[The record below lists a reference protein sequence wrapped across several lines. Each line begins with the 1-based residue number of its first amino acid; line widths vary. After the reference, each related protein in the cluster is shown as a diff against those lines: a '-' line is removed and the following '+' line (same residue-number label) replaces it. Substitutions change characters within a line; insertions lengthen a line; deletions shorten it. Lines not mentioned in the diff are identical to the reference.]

1 MDNGGYWTGRKVLV
15 TGGSGFLGSHL
26 CRRLC
31 ELGAEVHATSRI
43 PRPTRDSGPIWW
55 QSDLVSIDEARVLLS
70 KHRPEVIY
78 HFAGSVGASPDRGLV
93 LPTFQSLLV
102 TTINLLMLGTE
113 LNCRR
118 IILAGSLTEPRPQDL
133 YPTPSSPYSAAK
145 WAASGYGRM
154 FHSLYGTPVVVL
166 IPFMTYGPG
175 QNPQKLVPSVILSL
189 LKGEAPRLTT
199 GRWEADWVYVDDVV
213 QGFIAAGEAAD
224 IEGKTF
230 DLGSG
235 SKTSVRA
242 IVDILVQQMGVHV
255 KPAFGVLPDRP
266 IEPIRVA
273 DSQHARQGLRWEA
286 ATMLEKGLRQTI
298 DWYAAASQAAGAF

>member
-1 MDNGGYWTGRKVLV
+1 V

-31 ELGAEVHATSRI
+31 ELGAEVHATSRVC
-43 PRPTRDSGPIWW
+43 RPTRDSGPIWW
-55 QSDLVSIDEARVLLS
+55 QSDLVSLDEARGLLS
-70 KHRPEVIY
+70 QHHPDVIY
-78 HFAGSVGASPDRGLV
+78 HLAGSVGASPDKELV

-102 TTINLLMLGTE
+102 TTINLLMLSTE
-113 LNCRR
+113 LGCRR
-118 IILAGSLTEPRPQDL
+118 IILAGSLTEPGPQDL
-133 YPTPSSPYSAAK
+133 HSMPSSPYSAAK

-154 FHSLYGTPVVVL
+154 FHSLYGTPVVIL

-189 LKGEAPRLTT
+189 LKGEAPQLTT

-213 QGFIAAGEAAD
+213 QGFIAAGEATE

-235 SKTSVRA
+235 STTSVRA
-242 IVDILVQQMGVHV
+242 IVDILVQQMGVHL

-266 IEPIRVA
+266 MEPIRVA
-273 DSQHARQGLRWEA
+273 NFQHTRQHLRWEPS
-286 ATMLEKGLRQTI
+286 TTLEKGLRQTI
-298 DWYAAASQAAGAF
+298 DWYAAASQAARAF